1 MLQSLHEKGYD
12 DAVRG
17 LRRACRASMRTV
29 VLSDYAEADVTRMV
43 REERPRLVIAVGD
56 GEKIVVKKG
65 QTVIYKRYGGTE
77 VKEGDQEYL
86 LVEAEDILAVVEK

>member
-1 MLQSLHEKGYD
+1 MAKTNIKPLGDNVLVAPEKAEEKTEAGIF
-12 DAVRG
+12 
-17 LRRACRASMRTV
+17 LPENASK
-29 VLSDYAEADVTRMV
+29 EQ
-43 REERPRLVIAVGD
+43 PQQGLVIAVGD